1 MARLLTSGDIR
12 TLSKGL
18 RIQPTKKWGQNFVVD
33 ANTVRRIA
41 AAADLGPD
49 DVAME
54 VGPGLGSLTLA
65 LLESARAVIAV
76 EIDPKLALAL
86 PTTVAHRAP
95 EEAERLTVVEADA
108 ARLRPD
114 ELPEPPTALV
124 ANLPYN
130 VAVPVVLHALET
142 FPSLRKGLVMV
153 QSEVAD
159 RLTAGPGSKIY
170 GAPSVKLAWY
180 AKARRA
186 GSVSPKVFWPVPN
199 VASGLVAFERI
210 ASPDADRAEV
220 FACVDAAFGQRRK
233 MLRQS
238 LKSWAGSVEAAEAVL
253 ARAGIAPTDR
263 GESLD
268 IAEFVALADAKLAL
282 GAGGAAARPRADD
295 AAGAAEEESE

>member
-12 TLSKGL
+12 TLSRGL
-18 RIQPTKKWGQNFVVD
+18 AITPTKKWGQNFVVD

-41 AAADLGPD
+41 AAAKLDAD
-49 DVAME
+49 DVVME

-65 LLESARAVIAV
+65 LIEIARRVIAV

-95 EEAERLTVVEADA
+95 EEHERLTVIETDA
-108 ARLRPD
+108 ARIAP
-114 ELPEPPTALV
+114 EQMPEPPTALV

-130 VAVPVVLHALET
+130 VAVPVVLHALEV
-142 FPSLRKGLVMV
+142 FPSLEKGLVMV
-153 QSEVAD
+153 QAEVGD

-170 GAPSVKLAWY
+170 GAPSVKMAWY
-180 AKARRA
+180 AKAKRA
-186 GSVSPKVFWPVPN
+186 GSVSPNVFWPVPN

-210 ASPDADRAEV
+210 ESPKANRREV
-220 FACVDAAFGQRRK
+220 FGAVDAAFGQRRK

-238 LKSWAGSVEAAEAVL
+238 LKTWAGESVDAVL
-253 ARAGIAPTDR
+253 DRSGIEPTRR

-268 IAEFVALADAKLAL
+268 ITEFIALADAKEAV
-282 GAGGAAARPRADD
+282 GAIGPRSQEA
-295 AAGAAEEESE
+295 

>member
-12 TLSKGL
+12 SLSKGL
-18 RIQPTKKWGQNFVVD
+18 HIQPTKKWGQNFVVD

-41 AAADLGPD
+41 AAAGLDAD
-49 DVAME
+49 DVVME

-65 LLESARAVIAV
+65 LIEIARHVIAV

-95 EEAERLTVVEADA
+95 DEYERLTVVETDA
-108 ARLRPD
+108 ARLKPD
-114 ELPEPPTALV
+114 DLPEPPTALV

-130 VAVPVVLHALET
+130 VAVPVVLNSLET

-153 QSEVAD
+153 QSEVGD
-159 RLTAGPGSKIY
+159 RLTASPGSKIY
-170 GAPSVKLAWY
+170 GAPSVKMAWY

-186 GSVSPKVFWPVPN
+186 GSVSPNVFWPVPN

-210 ASPDADRAEV
+210 ESPKANRAEV
-220 FACVDAAFGQRRK
+220 FAAVDAAFGQRRK
-233 MLRQS
+233 MLRQA
-238 LKSWAGSVEAAEAVL
+238 LKDWAGSVAEAEEIMR
-253 ARAGIAPTDR
+253 RAGIEPTRR

-268 IAEFVALADAKLAL
+268 IGEFIALADAKE
-282 GAGGAAARPRADD
+282 AAND
-295 AAGAAEEESE
+295 

>member
-1 MARLLTSGDIR
+1 MARLLTSSDIR
-12 TLSKGL
+12 TLARGL
-18 RIQPTKKWGQNFVVD
+18 GIRPAKKWGQNFVVD

-49 DVAME
+49 DVVME
-54 VGPGLGSLTLA
+54 VGPGVGSLTLA
-65 LLESARAVIAV
+65 LIETARRVIAV

-95 EEAERLTVVEADA
+95 AEHRRLTVVEADA
-108 ARLRPD
+108 ARIAPGD
-114 ELPEPPTALV
+114 LPEPPTVLV

-142 FPSLRKGLVMV
+142 FPGLTGGLVMV
-153 QSEVAD
+153 QKEVAD

-186 GSVSPKVFWPVPN
+186 GSVSANVFWPMPN
-199 VASGLVAFERI
+199 VSSGLVAFERI
-210 ASPDADRAEV
+210 ESPRADRAEV
-220 FACVDAAFGQRRK
+220 FAAVDAAFGQRRK
-233 MLRQS
+233 MLRQA
-238 LKSWAGSVEAAEAVL
+238 LKSWAGSVGAAEAVL
-253 ARAGIAPTDR
+253 ARAGIEPTRR

-268 IAEFVALADAKLAL
+268 IAEFIALAEAKED
-282 GAGGAAARPRADD
+282 P
-295 AAGAAEEESE
+295 

>member
-1 MARLLTSGDIR
+1 MARLLTSSAIR
-12 TLSKGL
+12 SLSRGL
-18 RIQPTKKWGQNFVVD
+18 AISPTKKWGQNFVVD
-33 ANTVRRIA
+33 ANTVRRIVKVA
-41 AAADLGPD
+41 NLDAD
-49 DVAME
+49 DVVME

-65 LLESARAVIAV
+65 LIEVARHVIAV

-95 EEAERLTVVEADA
+95 EEHRRLTVVEADA
-108 ARLRPD
+108 ARIK
-114 ELPEPPTALV
+114 PEQMPEAPTALV

-153 QSEVAD
+153 QAEVGD

-170 GAPSVKLAWY
+170 GVPSVKMAWY
-180 AKARRA
+180 AKSRRA
-186 GSVSPKVFWPVPN
+186 GSVSAKVFWPEPN

-210 ASPDADRAEV
+210 ESPKANRVEV
-220 FACVDAAFGQRRK
+220 FGAVDAAFGQRRK

-238 LKSWAGSVEAAEAVL
+238 LKSWAGESADAVL
-253 ARAGIAPTDR
+253 ERAGIEPTRR

-268 IAEFVALADAKLAL
+268 IAEFVALADAKEAL
-282 GAGGAAARPRADD
+282 GD
-295 AAGAAEEESE
+295 AAPPPQEA

>member
-12 TLSKGL
+12 SLSRGL
-18 RIQPTKKWGQNFVVD
+18 QITPTKKWGQNFVVD

-41 AAADLGPD
+41 NVAKLDAD
-49 DVAME
+49 DVVME

-65 LLESARAVIAV
+65 LIEIARRVIAV

-95 EEAERLTVVEADA
+95 EEHGRLTVVETDA
-108 ARLRPD
+108 ARIRP
-114 ELPEPPTALV
+114 EQMPEPPTALV

-130 VAVPVVLHALET
+130 VAVPVVLHALEV
-142 FPSLRKGLVMV
+142 FPSLEKGLVMV
-153 QSEVAD
+153 QAEVGD

-170 GAPSVKLAWY
+170 GAPSVKMAWY

-186 GSVSPKVFWPVPN
+186 GSVSPNVFWPVPN

-210 ASPDADRAEV
+210 ESPDANRREV
-220 FACVDAAFGQRRK
+220 FGAVDAAFGQRRK

-238 LKSWAGSVEAAEAVL
+238 LKSWAGEHVDAVL
-253 ARAGIAPTDR
+253 ARAGIEPTRR
-263 GESLD
+263 GESLV
-268 IAEFVALADAKLAL
+268 IAEFIALADAKEAV
-282 GAGGAAARPRADD
+282 GAIGPRSQEA
-295 AAGAAEEESE
+295 

>member
-12 TLSKGL
+12 TLSRGL
-18 RIQPTKKWGQNFVVD
+18 DIQPTKKWGQNFVVD
-33 ANTVRRIA
+33 ANTVRRITA
-41 AAADLGPD
+41 TADLDDD
-49 DVAME
+49 DVVME

-65 LLESARAVIAV
+65 LIETARRVIAV

-95 EEAERLTVVEADA
+95 HEHERLTVVETDA
-108 ARLRPD
+108 ARID
-114 ELPEPPTALV
+114 AAQLPEPPTALV

-170 GAPSVKLAWY
+170 GGPSVKMAWY
-180 AKARRA
+180 ASAKRA

-210 ASPDADRAEV
+210 ASPEANRREV
-220 FACVDAAFGQRRK
+220 FTAVDAAFGQRRK
-233 MLRQS
+233 MLRQA
-238 LKSWAGSVEAAEAVL
+238 LKGWAGSVAAAEAIME
-253 ARAGIAPTDR
+253 RAGIEPTMR
-263 GESLD
+263 GESLN
-268 IAEFVALADAKLAL
+268 IAQFIALADAK
-282 GAGGAAARPRADD
+282 
-295 AAGAAEEESE
+295 EESQ

>member
-12 TLSKGL
+12 SLSRGL
-18 RIQPTKKWGQNFVVD
+18 QITPTKKWGQNFVVD

-41 AAADLGPD
+41 AAAKLDAD
-49 DVAME
+49 DVVME

-65 LLESARAVIAV
+65 LIEIARRVIAV

-95 EEAERLTVVEADA
+95 EEHERLTVVETDA
-108 ARLRPD
+108 ARIDP
-114 ELPEPPTALV
+114 EQMPEPPTALV

-130 VAVPVVLHALET
+130 VAVPVVLHALQI

-153 QSEVAD
+153 QAEVGD

-170 GAPSVKLAWY
+170 GAPSVKMAWY

-186 GSVSPKVFWPVPN
+186 GSVSPNVFWPVPN
-199 VASGLVAFERI
+199 VASSLVAFERTPE
-210 ASPDADRAEV
+210 PDADRVEV
-220 FACVDAAFGQRRK
+220 FGAVDAAFGQRRK

-238 LKSWAGSVEAAEAVL
+238 LKPWAGESVDAVL
-253 ARAGIAPTDR
+253 DQSGIEPTRR

-268 IAEFVALADAKLAL
+268 LAEFIALADAKAAV
-282 GAGGAAARPRADD
+282 GAKDPRPQEA
-295 AAGAAEEESE
+295 